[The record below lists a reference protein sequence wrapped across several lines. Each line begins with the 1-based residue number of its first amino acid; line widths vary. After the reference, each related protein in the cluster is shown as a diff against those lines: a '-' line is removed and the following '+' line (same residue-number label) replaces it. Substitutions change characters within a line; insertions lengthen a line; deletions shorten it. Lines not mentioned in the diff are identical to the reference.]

1 MGLNQEKWMI
11 EMVYEIMK
19 LGVEQTTAC
28 ELVYEWKE
36 MIDAHLLE
44 ERKIMVEKACKMVKD
59 YIKEVK
65 DNG

>member
-19 LGVEQTTAC
+19 LGVDQTTAC

-36 MIDAHLLE
+36 MIDNHLSE
-44 ERKIMVEKACKMVKD
+44 ERKIMVEMACKKVKD
-59 YIKEVK
+59 YVKEVK
-65 DNG
+65 DNA